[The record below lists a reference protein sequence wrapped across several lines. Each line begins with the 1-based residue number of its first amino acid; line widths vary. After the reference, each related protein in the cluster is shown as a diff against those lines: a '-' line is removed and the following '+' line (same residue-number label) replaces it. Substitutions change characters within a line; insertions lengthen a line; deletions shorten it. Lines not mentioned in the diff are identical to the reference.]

1 MAHFAKIEN
10 NTVTQVIVVNNET
23 LENKEFPDS
32 ESIGVAFCQSLFG
45 SDTNWLQTSYN
56 GSFRGRYA
64 GAGMTY
70 DPIKDE
76 FVVPEAPVDS
86 TVTQ

>member
-1 MAHFAKIEN
+1 MAHFAKINSDNIVE
-10 NTVTQVIVVNNET
+10 QVIVVNNEV
-23 LENKEFPDS
+23 LHDDKGVEQ

-45 SDTNWLQTSYN
+45 ADTNWVQTSYN

-76 FVVPEAPVDS
+76 FVTPTTGE
-86 TVTQ
+86 